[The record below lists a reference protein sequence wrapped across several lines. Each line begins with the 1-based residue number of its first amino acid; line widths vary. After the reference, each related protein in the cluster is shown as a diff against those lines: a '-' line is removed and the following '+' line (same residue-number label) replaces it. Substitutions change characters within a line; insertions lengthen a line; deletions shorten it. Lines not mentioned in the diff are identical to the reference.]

1 MGFQYTQAQGFR
13 LGSWEGRTYSSDAP
27 APRSMLRLFLAFA
40 VYTAAPVA
48 AVPFIGLSWSA
59 PLFYAVA
66 LEMLGLLRG
75 WGIHREG
82 RWLALASL
90 LWAGMLFSFAVSTL
104 TSDTAV
110 PDLASVARL
119 YQFAYWMLVF
129 VLSVHLIRRGNVGP
143 RLPAY
148 LATAVVALAAIV
160 LLERVVLGTMR
171 PNGCSSLTRMTQNA
185 YGWQFSTFSPF
196 LLPLALAGRRRT
208 HRLALM
214 GPLMRICAGGRNVM
228 LAMGEAD
235 HPPAPGVHWISA
247 TALTRNE
254 LQVTVPVR
262 RAGLSNPPRLAFVGR
277 LDPVKGL
284 SNLVEA
290 VAILAK
296 QGHRPLPQIV
306 LVGDGPQRRE
316 LGSRMDALGCQ
327 HLFHFTGH
335 LDRCALSDVLRSADL
350 CVQPSLSEGFSKVW
364 LEAFAHG
371 LPVLGTEV
379 GAARRVIGR
388 DGERGW
394 LVPPGDAAALAARLR
409 QVLTEPRDWSA
420 SGGAAARTRRTDCTL
435 EAWAHEISRI
445 CAQQWDMRLVEW
457 KLQA

>member
-40 VYTAAPVA
+40 IYTAAPVA

-75 WGIHREG
+75 WGIQREG

-104 TSDTAV
+104 TSDTVV

-171 PNGCSSLTRMTQNA
+171 PNGYSSLTRMTQNA

-214 GPLMRICAGGRNVM
+214 GLLIVWAAAAVNLSRSS
-228 LAMGEAD
+228 
-235 HPPAPGVHWISA
+235 WIA
-247 TALTRNE
+247 IA
-254 LQVTVPVR
+254 
-262 RAGLSNPPRLAFVGR
+262 AGLVAFLLLHAAATRSVGGLLKAGLAAAVAVSLACAAPAEVKQPVLDRYQKLQAYQSDKSYLIRVLMIQKAWRLFVEHPVFGVGPAQFR
-277 LDPVKGL
+277 RVSTPLDPPPELRYAPQSHLDALSAHNSYMLLLAEGGL
-284 SNLVEA
+284 ACTLPF
-290 VAILAK
+290 VAIL
-296 QGHRPLPQIV
+296 LT
-306 LVGDGPQRRE
+306 L
-316 LGSRMDALGCQ
+316 
-327 HLFHFTGH
+327 LF
-335 LDRCALSDVLRSADL
+335 R
-350 CVQPSLSEGFSKVW
+350 
-364 LEAFAHG
+364 
-371 LPVLGTEV
+371 
-379 GAARRVIGR
+379 
-388 DGERGW
+388 
-394 LVPPGDAAALAARLR
+394 
-409 QVLTEPRDWSA
+409 
-420 SGGAAARTRRTDCTL
+420 GAAAAVTLFRRG
-435 EAWAHEISRI
+435 EPWALGAYASLVGMSIHLWSLAGLTNTAPWLVYAMVAAAIGRARDLSMVPGTAPRAVGRGASWEVRSR
-445 CAQQWDMRLVEW
+445 
-457 KLQA
+457 